1 MNEDRNEDTVYTT
14 HPVPHL
20 SHGTFPEHMPFI
32 PICMLCP
39 FTSPANLQGPALMS
53 SSSQKSFSF
62 STTQNQYC
70 PLLDQVGPLYIL
82 PWNIPLNMFCL
93 FPHQSMNIWKGRKA
107 SWFPL
112 FLYQHTPCYH
122 ISSRELICICWMF
135 KMSTSIYTNA
145 FYLPVWLQHPIFS
158 WLYVLSLRPD
168 LF

>member
-1 MNEDRNEDTVYTT
+1 MNEDRSEDTVYAA

-20 SHGTFPEHMPFI
+20 SRGTFPEHMPFM

-70 PLLDQVGPLYIL
+70 PLLGQVGPSYSTMKHTTERVL
-82 PWNIPLNMFCL
+82 PLPSPVYEHLEGKESFLI
-93 FPHQSMNIWKGRKA
+93 
-107 SWFPL
+107 FPL

-122 ISSRELICICWMF
+122 ISSRELICIC
-135 KMSTSIYTNA
+135 
-145 FYLPVWLQHPIFS
+145 
-158 WLYVLSLRPD
+158 
-168 LF
+168 